1 MSVSDSL
8 RDLDGRLKKSVE
20 AAQHDFATLRT
31 GRANPA
37 LLDALK
43 VDYYGTAM
51 PINQLGTVTVPEAR
65 LLVIQPFD
73 KGAMAAIEKAITK
86 SDLGLTPNNDG
97 VVIRLAIPPLTTE
110 RRKDFVKQLQQKA
123 EAARVSVRN
132 IRRDILDGMK
142 RDEEMT
148 DDDIKRAEKDVQ
160 KALDKTIAEI
170 DALQKAKEAELL
182 EN

>member
-1 MSVSDSL
+1 
-8 RDLDGRLKKSVE
+8 
-20 AAQHDFATLRT
+20 
-31 GRANPA
+31 
-37 LLDALK
+37 
-43 VDYYGTAM
+43 M

-86 SDLGLTPNNDG
+86 SDLGLMPNNDG
-97 VVIRLAIPPLTTE
+97 IVIRLAIPPLTTE
-110 RRKDFVKQLQQKA
+110 RRKDFVKQLHQKG

-132 IRRDILDGMK
+132 IRRDILDAMK

-170 DALQKAKEAELL
+170 DALQKAKEAELM